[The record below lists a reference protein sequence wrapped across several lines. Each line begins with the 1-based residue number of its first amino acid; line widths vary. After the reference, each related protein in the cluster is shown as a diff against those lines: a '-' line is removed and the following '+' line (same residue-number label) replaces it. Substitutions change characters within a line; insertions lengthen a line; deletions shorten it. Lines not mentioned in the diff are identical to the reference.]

1 MIKRLLF
8 TVALIGSCFV
18 SVPYAAAHDSNNPT
32 TWDTSQ
38 PVGRKAFDTSSQQTP
53 AIKKLTNIA
62 STGTYITAPGR
73 CRGCHGFTGV
83 GYKTINIGKTD
94 DGSCDWCHADGAGS
108 AYFVVM
114 DNDEFNG
121 SEKGSGHSRGYG
133 IASGKWRA
141 PDDTYPAFAA
151 KYWRGGMSCLDC
163 HPAHPY
169 PGQSLRHKAKGT
181 PFYEAINSDFD
192 NNILT
197 KNPDKE
203 YNVETGEEIYDGYKG
218 NFSSSIPYPVQP
230 TVIKWDDRKASG
242 SPGAGAATTYGNVNM
257 VNRTCIDCHD
267 GNAGLHNNTS
277 LVFSEERALSGD
289 YGIKS
294 YVKAHSHDSQ
304 VDKITGKAI
313 YNPEDKHND
322 GPDCRRC
329 HSGSSDCD
337 MCHGSSGMSRT
348 KKASG
353 GIINNLGVEKNSVS
367 SDINCSP
374 DCISLGISWPHRTL
388 AWKML
393 KDELFGVDIDGVA
406 VNVGEVR
413 DHLVAQLSLASEQ
426 AQDID
431 SVCLD
436 CHSAKVWNPRAKE
449 AFLHGLP

>member
-18 SVPYAAAHDSNNPT
+18 SVPYAAANDSTMWN
-32 TWDTSQ
+32 TSQ
-38 PVGRKAFDTSSQQTP
+38 PVELKSFDTSSQQTQ
-53 AIKKLTNIA
+53 AIKKLTNITL
-62 STGTYITAPGR
+62 TGTYITAPGR
-73 CRGCHGFTGV
+73 CRGCHEFKNGV

-114 DNDEFNG
+114 DNDELNG
-121 SEKGSGHSRGYG
+121 SENGSGHSRGYG

-169 PGQSLRHKAKGT
+169 PGQGFSHKAKGT
-181 PFYEAINSDFD
+181 PFYQAINSEFD
-192 NNILT
+192 NDILT
-197 KNPDKE
+197 KNPDQE
-203 YNVETGEEIYDGYKG
+203 RNVETGVQIYDGYKG
-218 NFSSSIPYPVQP
+218 NFSRAIPYPVQG
-230 TVIKWDDRKASG
+230 TIINWDDLENSD
-242 SPGAGAATTYGNVNM
+242 SPTAAETGTTYGNVNM

-267 GNAGLHNNTS
+267 GDAGLHNNNS

-294 YVKAHSHDSQ
+294 YVTAHSHDSQ
-304 VDKITGKAI
+304 VDKTTGKAI
-313 YNPEDKHND
+313 FNPEDKHNN
-322 GPDCRRC
+322 GPDCRKC
-329 HSGSSDCD
+329 HSGGSDCD
-337 MCHGSSGMSRT
+337 MCHGSSGMSLT
-348 KKASG
+348 KKPSS
-353 GIINNLGVEKNSVS
+353 GIINNLDVEKNSVS

-393 KDELFGVDIDGVA
+393 KDELFGVDIDGKPID
-406 VNVGEVR
+406 VGQVR
-413 DHLVAQLSLASEQ
+413 DHLVTQLSLASQ
-426 AQDID
+426 PAQDLD

-436 CHSAKVWNPRAKE
+436 CHNPRIWNHRAKE